1 VAVAVLCVAAAAA
14 LGAFLLVRQLS
25 LLFQH
30 TQLLLVRVVRVVRAV
45 QSLLI
50 LVHQVQVLFLV
61 SIQPLAAAAAH
72 QT

>member
-14 LGAFLLVRQLS
+14 LVAFLLVRQLS

-30 TQLLLVRVVRVVRAV
+30 TQLLLVLAVRVVRAV

-61 SIQPLAAAAAH
+61 SIQPLAAVAAH